1 MMCKQLKGLGFGLT
15 ASRLGA
21 AGFLL
26 ACSLLCS
33 SVPLFS
39 LHSSAPEAPTL
50 PESNPAPAGATLTE
64 RLTQALQMWVDWYKT
79 SYLPWSETDKQWK
92 AELATSWQSLIDSL
106 QKSEAEKMVL
116 RLENEALKMQLAQA
130 KTDRWIFGA
139 VGLGVGA
146 GVVLLIK

>member
-1 MMCKQLKGLGFGLT
+1 MWTRSKVSGIGLT
-15 ASRLGA
+15 ACRLGA

-26 ACSLLCS
+26 FCFCL
-33 SVPLFS
+33 P
-39 LHSSAPEAPTL
+39 SSAQAFSTPPAELSQPQ
-50 PESNPAPAGATLTE
+50 NQPAPAGATLTE

-79 SYLPWSETDKQWK
+79 SFLPWSETDKRWK
-92 AELATSWQSLIDSL
+92 QELSTYWQNLSDSL
-106 QKSEAEKMVL
+106 QKSEAEKMAL
-116 RLENEALKMQLAQA
+116 RLENDALKIQLAQA